1 MKDTIDAIWRFV
13 KRYGFDVVIAAV
25 GLILVVSVS
34 MVAGENLAII
44 LRKIAAFGAWSVL
57 WYLSRVLKVG
67 VIDWWEDDQWRK
79 IYAVAYMASSALVFA
94 LS

>member
-1 MKDTIDAIWRFV
+1 MRAVLDSILRFI
-13 KRYGFDVVIAAV
+13 KRYGFDVVVAAI
-25 GLILVVSVS
+25 GLVLVVSVS

-44 LRKIAAFGAWSVL
+44 LRKIAALGAWSVL

-67 VIDWWEDDQWRK
+67 VIDWWEDENWRR
-79 IYAVAYMASSALVFA
+79 IYAVAYMGSSALVFA

>member
-1 MKDTIDAIWRFV
+1 MRAVLDSILRFV
-13 KRYGFDVVIAAV
+13 KRYGFDVVVAAI
-25 GLILVVSVS
+25 GLVLVVSVS

-44 LRKIAAFGAWSVL
+44 LRKIAALGAWSVL

-67 VIDWWEDDQWRK
+67 VIDWWEDENWRR
-79 IYAVAYMASSALVFA
+79 IYAVAYMGSSALVFA